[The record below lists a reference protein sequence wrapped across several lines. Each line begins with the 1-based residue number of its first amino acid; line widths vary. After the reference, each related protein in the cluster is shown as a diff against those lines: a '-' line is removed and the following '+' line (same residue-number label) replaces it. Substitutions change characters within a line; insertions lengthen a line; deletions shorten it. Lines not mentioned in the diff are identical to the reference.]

1 MSAEELVQRLGFRG
15 DLPHL
20 EEALTHPSF
29 SNEQRA
35 GRRADNQ
42 RLEFLGDAVLGL
54 CVSEILMGRF
64 PAAREGELSL
74 MRASLVNTD
83 ALAAWA
89 RVVDVGAALRLG
101 RGADAAGERGQKNVL
116 ADAVEALVGAVYLDC
131 GIDEARR
138 LSAAIVA
145 EPLERLAS
153 GPPLGRDPKS
163 ELQERVQAEG
173 GPSPRYRIVG
183 VEGPDHNRQFIA
195 VVEVGAEVLGTG
207 AGRSKKLA
215 EQEAARAALLAA
227 AVALAQAPA
236 ATQPGDPE

>member
-1 MSAEELVQRLGFRG
+1 
-15 DLPHL
+15 
-20 EEALTHPSF
+20 
-29 SNEQRA
+29 
-35 GRRADNQ
+35 
-42 RLEFLGDAVLGL
+42 
-54 CVSEILMGRF
+54 
-64 PAAREGELSL
+64 
-74 MRASLVNTD
+74 
-83 ALAAWA
+83 
-89 RVVDVGAALRLG
+89 
-101 RGADAAGERGQKNVL
+101 
-116 ADAVEALVGAVYLDC
+116 
-131 GIDEARR
+131 